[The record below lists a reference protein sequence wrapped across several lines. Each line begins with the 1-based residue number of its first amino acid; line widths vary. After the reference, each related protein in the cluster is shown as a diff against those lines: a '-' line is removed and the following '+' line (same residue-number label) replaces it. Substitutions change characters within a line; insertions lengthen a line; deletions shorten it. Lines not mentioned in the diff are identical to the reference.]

1 MPKELYKPE
10 EVAAFLKVSKFT
22 VYELI
27 KRGELPASKVGRGLR
42 VTSEDLKV
50 YLQDN
55 RSVHRESPKWETSG
69 SHPLRFVT
77 YVGSHDLSLEVLR
90 EYLENRKKVFFT
102 PTFTGSLD
110 ALFALYKGQTDI
122 AGCHLLD
129 DETGDYNVPFV
140 KRFMPSQDVTVV
152 QFVHRWQGLMV
163 AKGNPKQLHDW
174 GDLANPDIRM
184 INRQKGSGT
193 RILLDFHLKQLN
205 IDPSSIVGYDQ
216 VELTHT
222 AVAAQVAQGSADVGI
237 GIESAAY
244 LLDLEFIPLAKERY
258 DFVIRT
264 KDYDKFSPLWDVLNK
279 PDFWK
284 DIHQLKGYDTTNM
297 GKIITQL

>member
-42 VTSEDLKV
+42 ITSADLRA
-50 YLQDN
+50 YLQGS
-55 RSVHRESPKWETSG
+55 RSIHREPLKLNAPD
-69 SHPLRFVT
+69 SHRLRFVT
-77 YVGSHDLSLEVLR
+77 YVGSHDLSIEILR
-90 EYLENRKKVFFT
+90 EHLEERNKVYLT

-110 ALFALYKGQTDI
+110 ALFALYKGQTEI

-129 DETGDYNVPFV
+129 DETGEYNVPFV
-140 KRFMPSQDVTVV
+140 KKFLPSQEVTVI

-163 AKGNPKQLHDW
+163 AKGNPKQFRDW
-174 GDLANPDIRM
+174 VDLANPDIRM
-184 INRQKGSGT
+184 VNRQKGSGT
-193 RILLDFHLKQLN
+193 RILLDYHLKQLN
-205 IDPSSIVGYDQ
+205 VDPSTIDGYDR

-237 GIESAAY
+237 GIESAAH

-264 KDYDKFSPLWDVLNK
+264 KDYEKFAPLWDVLSK
-279 PDFWK
+279 PDFWR
-284 DIHQLKGYDTTNM
+284 DIHKLKGYDTAHM
-297 GKIITQL
+297 GKIIAQL